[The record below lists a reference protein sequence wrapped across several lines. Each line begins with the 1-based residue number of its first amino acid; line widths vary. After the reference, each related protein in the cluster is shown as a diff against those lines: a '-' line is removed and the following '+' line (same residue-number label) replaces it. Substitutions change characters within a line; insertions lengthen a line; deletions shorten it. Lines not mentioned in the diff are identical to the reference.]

1 MRHSR
6 QGVTVATN
14 DRTVS
19 KRKDGTYANQRDG
32 GQRATSVHGTQREAA
47 AAARQNLINQGGG
60 ELKIKGE
67 DGKIRQKDTIGKPD
81 PYPPRG

>member
-1 MRHSR
+1 M
-6 QGVTVATN
+6 AKN

-19 KRKDGTYANQRDG
+19 KREDGTYANQRDG
-32 GQRATSVHGTQREAA
+32 GQRATSVHRTQKEAA
-47 AAARQNLINQGGG
+47 NAARQNLINQGGG

-81 PYPPRG
+81 PFPPRG